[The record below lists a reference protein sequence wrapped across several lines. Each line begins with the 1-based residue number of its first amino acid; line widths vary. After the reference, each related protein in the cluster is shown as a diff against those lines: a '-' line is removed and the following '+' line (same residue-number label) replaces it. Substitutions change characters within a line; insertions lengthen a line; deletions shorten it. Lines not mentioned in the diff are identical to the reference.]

1 MKNQISVSS
10 ILDKLHNYDI
20 LFFID
25 LGNAPFAKHD
35 VTSKSAML
43 GIGHGGNQYWSHKNP
58 NAVGRRTG
66 NRKKKN
72 N

>member
-1 MKNQISVSS
+1 MIF
-10 ILDKLHNYDI
+10 

>member
-1 MKNQISVSS
+1 MIF
-10 ILDKLHNYDI
+10 

-43 GIGHGGNQYWSHKNP
+43 GIGHGGNQYFLPH
-58 NAVGRRTG
+58 GRQFEAG
-66 NRKKKN
+66 FS
-72 N
+72 